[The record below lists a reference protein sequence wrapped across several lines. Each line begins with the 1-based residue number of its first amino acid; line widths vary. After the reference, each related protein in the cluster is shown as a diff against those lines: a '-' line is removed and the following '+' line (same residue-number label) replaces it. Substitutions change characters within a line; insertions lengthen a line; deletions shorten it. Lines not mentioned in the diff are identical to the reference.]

1 MGDTSETNT
10 KVLYRELF
18 LGVVALKTPIP
29 QNHYLRD
36 KVPFLKSGHIFFPL
50 LKTPYYRSPKYEV
63 SSPIEHSGWGVS
75 VQPTT
80 SWPPHVPSG
89 VTYGG
94 PANPQGR

>member
-36 KVPFLKSGHIFFPL
+36 KVPFLKSGHIFVLFRCLLQVGEVWFP
-50 LKTPYYRSPKYEV
+50 
-63 SSPIEHSGWGVS
+63 
-75 VQPTT
+75 
-80 SWPPHVPSG
+80 
-89 VTYGG
+89 
-94 PANPQGR
+94 

>member
-36 KVPFLKSGHIFFPL
+36 KVPFLKSGHIYINACIRTYIHKCMHTYIHTYMHILEKWFPL
-50 LKTPYYRSPKYEV
+50 QGEQGH
-63 SSPIEHSGWGVS
+63 SSYFLSFQKQNREEGE
-75 VQPTT
+75 TE
-80 SWPPHVPSG
+80 
-89 VTYGG
+89 
-94 PANPQGR
+94 

>member
-36 KVPFLKSGHIFFPL
+36 KVPFLKSGHIFQHIVDACVEFCF
-50 LKTPYYRSPKYEV
+50 LKKQFLNLT
-63 SSPIEHSGWGVS
+63 
-75 VQPTT
+75 
-80 SWPPHVPSG
+80 
-89 VTYGG
+89 
-94 PANPQGR
+94 

>member
-36 KVPFLKSGHIFFPL
+36 KVPFLKSGHILFPHYASKL
-50 LKTPYYRSPKYEV
+50 HNNVKYDD
-63 SSPIEHSGWGVS
+63 SIACH
-75 VQPTT
+75 
-80 SWPPHVPSG
+80 
-89 VTYGG
+89 
-94 PANPQGR
+94 

>member
-36 KVPFLKSGHIFFPL
+36 KVPFLKSGH
-50 LKTPYYRSPKYEV
+50 
-63 SSPIEHSGWGVS
+63 SGWNS
-75 VQPTT
+75 TCQPYIESATAL
-80 SWPPHVPSG
+80 SDIFVEKKF
-89 VTYGG
+89 
-94 PANPQGR
+94 

>member
-36 KVPFLKSGHIFFPL
+36 KVPFLKSGHIL
-50 LKTPYYRSPKYEV
+50 L
-63 SSPIEHSGWGVS
+63 ILAD
-75 VQPTT
+75 
-80 SWPPHVPSG
+80 HVIRMALQKELSKA
-89 VTYGG
+89 VISRILWAYDS
-94 PANPQGR
+94 QR